1 MSRWESQEYQDTHT
15 SERKMRASSV
25 QHVPKTALT
34 KPALISLICVSSNK
48 IFQCFKKWSA
58 TALTVLENA
67 LRSEGVS
74 SEKVTCSS
82 NFFFFFW

>member
-34 KPALISLICVSSNK
+34 KPALIRLSSNK
-48 IFQCFKKWSA
+48 IFQCFK
-58 TALTVLENA
+58 E
-67 LRSEGVS
+67 
-74 SEKVTCSS
+74 
-82 NFFFFFW
+82 

>member
-34 KPALISLICVSSNK
+34 KTASICLSSNK
-48 IFQCFKKWSA
+48 IFQCFKKCSATA
-58 TALTVLENA
+58 TALTVCL
-67 LRSEGVS
+67 G
-74 SEKVTCSS
+74 KCI
-82 NFFFFFW
+82 